1 MDSTPQQRAVTS
13 EALFDALQSQMP
25 LTWGNQ
31 GLRLPTVFNAPATQ
45 PSQLQQPPGWPALV
59 APTPIHPGNPLNG
72 LLDNNLL
79 ASLFRLQSN
88 SFMESEVKEERQ
100 SPPAQQPLTQ
110 QPQAQPDMIPE
121 QNRLAALRLQEKIK
135 NETQPLITPEASPPN
150 STYSRPSGQS
160 PPTKQSPLTPDL
172 LACLECGFTCNTKF
186 HYNSHMNTH
195 AESKCKICGYTCRTE
210 GRVLKHMREAHSL
223 EEQIAAG
230 VEVVATSPPSPSR
243 TPPNGM
249 NALLEAAFG
258 TSSSS
263 PSPSKELSPENS
275 EEKVFQIPV
284 VPHLDVTPTTPK
296 SGRKQKPKRYQCK
309 HCDHVSTNKEQR
321 YQHSKTHIPI
331 EKQLCCP
338 QCEFVTEYKHHL
350 EYHIRNHY
358 GSKPFTCEKCNY
370 TCVNKSMLNSHLKS
384 HSTSYQF
391 KCQDCTYATKYCHSL
406 KIHLRKYNHRRLIT
420 DDDLKGS
427 SMAGSPP
434 MGEEPATNSEDYTS
448 LFNTAQMDNVN
459 TLSGIVP
466 CQVCGFKSDNSN
478 EQMQHNLAHIFG
490 TPSAPLSL
498 PLASPAPLSVPI
510 SSSANNLLESLFTST
525 PVSPPTVSITQS
537 EPVNVEVKVEVE
549 DEPME
554 EVNEQ
559 RQEEGDQSNLQQI
572 CLDKLSQI
580 QELQQQ
586 WRFKCEQ
593 CGISFQNENL
603 FSMHA
608 KCHGSES
615 DFKCAACPFVAGD
628 AVGFHEHLLQ
638 GHPSSPVHTTT

>member
-1 MDSTPQQRAVTS
+1 MDPTQAQRVVTS
-13 EALFDALQSQMP
+13 EALLDVLQSQMP
-25 LTWGNQ
+25 LAWGNQ
-31 GLRLPTVFNAPATQ
+31 GLRLPTVFNPPATQ
-45 PSQLQQPPGWPALV
+45 PTQLPQPSGWPALV

-72 LLDNNLL
+72 LLDQNLL
-79 ASLFRLQSN
+79 ANLLRLQSN
-88 SFMESEVKEERQ
+88 SFVEREIKEESR
-100 SPPAQQPLTQ
+100 SPPSQPSSSHLNST
-110 QPQAQPDMIPE
+110 IPE
-121 QNRLAALRLQEKIK
+121 QNRIAALRLQEKIK
-135 NETQPLITPEASPPN
+135 NETQPLITPDPSPPG
-150 STYSRPSGQS
+150 STYTRPPGQGPSEEPQSLS
-160 PPTKQSPLTPDL
+160 PESLS
-172 LACLECGFTCNTKF
+172 CLECGFTCNSKF

-195 AESKCKICGYTCRTE
+195 TESKCKICGYTCRTE
-210 GRVLKHMREAHSL
+210 GRVNKHMREAHTL

-230 VEVVATSPPSPSR
+230 IDVTSTSTPSPAVSPPS
-243 TPPNGM
+243 GM

-263 PSPSKELSPENS
+263 PSPSKELSPDS
-275 EEKVFQIPV
+275 HEEKVFQIPII
-284 VPHLDVTPTTPK
+284 PQLDVTPSPPK
-296 SGRKQKPKRYQCK
+296 SSGRKQKPKRYQCK
-309 HCDHVSTNKEQR
+309 HCDHVSTNKEER
-321 YQHSKTHIPI
+321 YQHSKTHIPV

-420 DDDLKGS
+420 DDDLKGV
-427 SMAGSPP
+427 ATGGSPQASEA
-434 MGEEPATNSEDYTS
+434 GEQASNPEDYSDYAS
-448 LFNTAQMDNVN
+448 LLTPNQLENIN
-459 TLSGIVP
+459 PISGISP
-466 CQVCGFKSDNSN
+466 CQVCGYKSDNSN

-490 TPSAPLSL
+490 TPSAPISL
-498 PLASPAPLSVPI
+498 PVASPAPLPVPI
-510 SSSANNLLESLFTST
+510 SSASNLLESLFTNT
-525 PVSPPTVSITQS
+525 PVSPPTVTISQS
-537 EPVNVEVKVEVE
+537 EPVTVEVKVEV
-549 DEPME
+549 DDVPME
-554 EVNEQ
+554 ESKE
-559 RQEEGDQSNLQQI
+559 EEGEQSSLQQI

-586 WRFKCEQ
+586 WRFKCDQ
-593 CGISFQNENL
+593 CGISFQNESL

-615 DFKCAACPFVAGD
+615 TFKCATCPFVATD

-638 GHPSSPVHTTT
+638 GHPTPVHT